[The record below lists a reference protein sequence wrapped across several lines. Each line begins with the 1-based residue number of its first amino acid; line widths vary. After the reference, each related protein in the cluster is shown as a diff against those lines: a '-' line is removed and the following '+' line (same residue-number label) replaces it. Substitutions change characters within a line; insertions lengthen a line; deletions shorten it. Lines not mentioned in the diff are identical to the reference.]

1 MLSPSKII
9 EINNERLKIINSP
22 YNPIT
27 GEGSFSVKRT
37 HVRCG
42 DFPLKEMW
50 LPDDFLSTGF
60 CQVILSLGQRRY
72 IENILHLE
80 YNERTANM
88 LYVEFCVQR
97 FGYDFE
103 FWAYTTAKISPKGGG
118 EDISFQLNRAQRT
131 YLKKLEELRTSN
143 RPINIILLKARQWG
157 GSTLTQIYMLWIQ
170 IVHRKNWNSVICGDV
185 ESQSNIV
192 CGMLSKVVKN
202 YPAWA
207 AHGVKIETKPFEGS
221 SKTRQIEYCQCLYSV
236 GSAQK
241 PDNLR
246 SQNIS
251 MAHLTEVGLWKETN
265 GKKPEDL
272 VQSIF
277 GSINDGPYTVKVLE
291 STAKGVGNYFHRTWL
306 RAVKGE
312 NDFTPVFIPWF
323 LIDMY
328 STRLTKIE
336 YRPFIESMNEYEMYL
351 FELGATLEA
360 IAWYRKKKVA
370 MEEEWRMCSE
380 YPSDPKE
387 AFQSTGRPYFP
398 RKYVD
403 QCRKTC
409 MEPAFYG
416 EFVGETPKGER
427 AFENLHF
434 VEMKRKKDSKDNIL
448 NVWFLPDKDA
458 HLYRYR
464 YVVSVDIGGTGEKSD
479 PSSIKVFDRMPMIE
493 GGVPEVV
500 AEWHGHIEHDML
512 IWKAAQI
519 AYAYGKALLV
529 VESNTLETEGTEGDN
544 FEYVLDEIKD
554 FYPDLYSRTS
564 AEQIKEGAPVKYGFH
579 TNPSTKP
586 MVLNFMKS
594 AMRDSLYI
602 ERSLETTF
610 EYDQFE
616 IKEDGKKTGAVEG
629 CHDDRVMSTSIGLYV
644 CYKTPKPYRIAQK
657 NTGLQKRKTRIVSE
671 ASI

>member
-1 MLSPSKII
+1 MLSPSEIIKI
-9 EINNERLKIINSP
+9 NLERLREIETP

-27 GEGSFSVKRT
+27 GEGSFSIKRQ
-37 HVRCG
+37 HVTCE

-50 LPDDFLSTGF
+50 LPVDFVETGF
-60 CQVILSLGQRRY
+60 CQT
-72 IENILHLE
+72 ILHLGVRKYITNILRQE
-80 YNERTANM
+80 YSDYMANL
-88 LYVEFCVQR
+88 LYTEFCVQR
-97 FGYDFE
+97 FQYDFE
-103 FWAYTTAKISPKGGG
+103 FWAYSTAKISPKGGG
-118 EDISFQLNRAQRT
+118 DDISFFLNRAQRI
-131 YLKKLEELRTSN
+131 YLTTLEKLRISN
-143 RPINIILLKARQWG
+143 QPINIILLKARQWG

-170 IVHRKNWNSVICGDV
+170 IIHKKNWNSVICGDV

-192 CGMLSKVVKN
+192 SGMLSKVVEK
-202 YPAWA
+202 YPLWA
-207 AHGVKIETKPFEGS
+207 TNGIKLETKPFEGS
-221 SKTRQIEYCQCLYSV
+221 SKTRQIQYCQCLYSV

-251 MAHLTEVGLWKETN
+251 MAHLTEVGLWKETK

-272 VQSIF
+272 VQAIF

-306 RAVKGE
+306 KAVKGE
-312 NDFTPVFIPWF
+312 NDFTPVFIAWF
-323 LIDMY
+323 MIDMY
-328 STRLTKIE
+328 SVYIGQRN
-336 YRPFIESMNEYEMYL
+336 YRSFIESMDEYEMYL
-351 FELGATLEA
+351 FDQGATLEA
-360 IAWYRKKKVA
+360 IAWYRKKKKS
-370 MEEEWRMCSE
+370 MEQEWRMCSE

-398 RKYVD
+398 RQYVE
-403 QCRKTC
+403 QARSTC

-416 EFVGETPKGER
+416 EFVGEETKGKK

-434 VEMKRKKDSKDNIL
+434 VEMKRKKDSKNNIL
-448 NVWFLPDKDA
+448 QVWFLPDTSLHYKD
-458 HLYRYR
+458 R
-464 YVVSVDIGGTGEKSD
+464 YVVSVDIGGTGDNSD
-479 PSSIKVFDRMPMIE
+479 PSSIKVFDRMPMTE
-493 GGVPEVV
+493 GGIPEVV
-500 AEWHGHIEHDML
+500 AEWHGHIEHDLL

-519 AYAYGKALLV
+519 AYAYDNALLV

-544 FEYVLDEIKD
+544 FEYVLDEIVD
-554 FYPDLYSRTS
+554 FYYNLYSRTS
-564 AEQIKEGAPVKYGFH
+564 AEQIKQGAPVKYGFH

-586 MVLNFMKS
+586 MVLNFLKA
-594 AMRDSLYI
+594 AMRDFLYI

-610 EYDQFE
+610 ECDQFE

-644 CYKTPKPYRIAQK
+644 CYKTPKPYKIAQK
-657 NTGLQKRKTRIVSE
+657 NTGFQKKKTRIVSE